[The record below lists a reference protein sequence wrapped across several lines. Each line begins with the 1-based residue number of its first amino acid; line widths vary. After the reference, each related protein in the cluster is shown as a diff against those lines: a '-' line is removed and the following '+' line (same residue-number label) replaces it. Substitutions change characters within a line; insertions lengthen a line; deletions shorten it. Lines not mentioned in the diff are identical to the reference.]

1 MSKGRNGE
9 IPRGLEVGFK
19 TEVNDLPR
27 MEQGGGRGGVTLF
40 QTGRKKRWCGKP
52 VCNYI
57 CTLSNKIVH
66 VVGIRITKLNFN
78 M

>member
-1 MSKGRNGE
+1 MSKDRNGE
-9 IPRGLEVGFK
+9 IPRGLEVGFR

-27 MEQGGGRGGVTLF
+27 MGEGQSQGEVTLF
-40 QTGRKKRWCGKP
+40 QKGRTKRWCGKP

-57 CTLSNKIVH
+57 CTLSNKIVY
-66 VVGIRITKLNFN
+66 VVGICITKLNFN